1 MEWYLIA
8 FLVAVI
14 VIQRFKIAQL
24 RVKVIE
30 TEQREKDRINEF
42 ISNRKQ
48 KHQWNNTSSWT
59 KAIRL
64 F

>member
-1 MEWYLIA
+1 MEWYLIV

-14 VIQRFKIAQL
+14 INQRFKIAQL

-30 TEQREKDRINEF
+30 IEQCEKDRIKEI

-48 KHQWNNTSSWT
+48 KTIT
-59 KAIRL
+59 K
-64 F
+64 

>member
-48 KHQWNNTSSWT
+48 KHQ
-59 KAIRL
+59 
-64 F
+64 

>member
-8 FLVAVI
+8 FLVVVI
-14 VIQRFKIAQL
+14 ISQRVKIARL

-48 KHQWNNTSSWT
+48 KYQ
-59 KAIRL
+59 
-64 F
+64 